1 MKVKSSVLSGLV
13 LLVCLLG
20 GLSLMSR
27 LNSKQDVWQPADMYS
42 TLGGSRGSSY
52 STVSYGSSAYTSADA
67 LVVPSSRSMFH
78 HRAAFSYAHV
88 PVAPAYGKSIASPA
102 SFSQGGLYTT
112 SSAEFRSFGGGG
124 NMGGTISGG
133 SVKTAVSSVASAS
146 LTDVSS
152 VAIPT
157 LSYNTNSNLASVSGG
172 DVLSVVSHEIAMA
185 SSMSS
190 MSGSTGSSSM
200 ANDSY
205 FTLAYATASYGGV
218 GNTAGGSRRMGG
230 RHEAP
235 GNNSNPWLVWL
246 SKYGHEYGTSYD
258 NGDGSYSYGF
268 DVYQLQNAY
277 NAYVASGD
285 WEGLWPAP
293 PSFDDWLAW
302 FMDSSFNYD
311 GNSFHW
317 VPVGDVWPM
326 IILLLV
332 YAIFQVLKM
341 RKKTVNS

>member
-1 MKVKSSVLSGLV
+1 MKVKSSVLLGFV

-20 GLSLMSR
+20 CLSLMSR

-78 HRAAFSYAHV
+78 HRAALSYAHV

-124 NMGGTISGG
+124 NMGGAISGG

-157 LSYNTNSNLASVSGG
+157 LSYNTKSNLASVSGG
-172 DVLSVVSHEIAMA
+172 DVLSVVSNEIAMA

-218 GNTAGGSRRMGG
+218 GNTAGGARRMGG
-230 RHEAP
+230 RQNVPSIGDNYLEWLLGYYGETSTSVTMEDLKDLYVSMTGDTDFTNIQAWEA
-235 GNNSNPWLVWL
+235 
-246 SKYGHEYGTSYD
+246 
-258 NGDGSYSYGF
+258 F
-268 DVYQLQNAY
+268 
-277 NAYVASGD
+277 
-285 WEGLWPAP
+285 
-293 PSFDDWLAW
+293 LAW
-302 FMDSSFNYD
+302 FEGNQTD
-311 GNSFHW
+311 GNFGWYWAPVSDA
-317 VPVGDVWPM
+317 VPFV
-326 IILLLV
+326 LLLCV
-332 YAIFQVLKM
+332 MYAIVVYIRTRKTKEAELKNNL
-341 RKKTVNS
+341 KIQK